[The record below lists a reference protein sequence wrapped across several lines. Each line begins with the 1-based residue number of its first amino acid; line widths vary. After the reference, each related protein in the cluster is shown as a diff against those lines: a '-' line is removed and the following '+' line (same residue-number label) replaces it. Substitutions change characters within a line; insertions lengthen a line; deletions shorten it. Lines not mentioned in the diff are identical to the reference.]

1 MIIIFKGSF
10 LLVYLITLY
19 IHSLVLI
26 FLFLRLPCWKKIV
39 YEETTLIFINKKYFL
54 IQKQART
61 KNSTSQHNRTLLFDN
76 ILVKHNIS
84 REDIRENC
92 HGTIIGLH
100 TSLPVRS
107 SLVHCTAGW
116 DYNNKMNSTQPKMG
130 TGTILGK

>member
-26 FLFLRLPCWKKIV
+26 FLFLRLLCWKKIV

-61 KNSTSQHNRTLLFDN
+61 KNSTS
-76 ILVKHNIS
+76 
-84 REDIRENC
+84 
-92 HGTIIGLH
+92 
-100 TSLPVRS
+100 
-107 SLVHCTAGW
+107 
-116 DYNNKMNSTQPKMG
+116 
-130 TGTILGK
+130 